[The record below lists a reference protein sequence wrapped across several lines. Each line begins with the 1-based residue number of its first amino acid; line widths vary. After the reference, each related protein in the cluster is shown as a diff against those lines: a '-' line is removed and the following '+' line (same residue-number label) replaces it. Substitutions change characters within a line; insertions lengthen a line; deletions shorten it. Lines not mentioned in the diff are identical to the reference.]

1 MKKHRSSE
9 HRKSKYQSSNGRK
22 QHNKNKTK
30 HKDDKQGHKVQT
42 CKYCGSSHERNRD
55 KCPAYGKKCS
65 QCGKI
70 NHFQSVCRQKK
81 LNQIQ
86 EASSDTDSDESIFGM
101 QLIGAVNSGNR
112 MLTVPLTFD
121 ADDGETVVKCQI
133 DTGATC
139 NVMSFASLC
148 KLHKTDDPKIKK
160 STAKLKLYD
169 DSIIDVMGECHGRMY
184 M

>member
-1 MKKHRSSE
+1 MA
-9 HRKSKYQSSNGRK
+9 
-22 QHNKNKTK
+22 
-30 HKDDKQGHKVQT
+30 
-42 CKYCGSSHERNRD
+42 GSSTIRTKLSTKMTSRVI
-55 KCPAYGKKCS
+55 KCKPANIVAPHMSVTEIIPAYGKKCS

-148 KLHKTDDPKIKK
+148 KLHQTDDPKIKK